1 MGSFSQLTSVVERM
15 FSVDSEPERQSWIEA
30 IEAVKE
36 VSVERF
42 SGFFCKCSFRGWQ
55 SLLLG
60 RLRQK
65 VKTLFKIMNS

>member
-1 MGSFSQLTSVVERM
+1 M

-42 SGFFCKCSFRGWQ
+42 SRFFCSYAV
-55 SLLLG
+55 LG
-60 RLRQK
+60 AGSQFCWGVSGK
-65 VKTLFKIMNS
+65 K

>member
-1 MGSFSQLTSVVERM
+1 M

-42 SGFFCKCSFRGWQ
+42 SDSSVDAVLGAGSHFCWGVSGK
-55 SLLLG
+55 
-60 RLRQK
+60 K
-65 VKTLFKIMNS
+65 

>member
-1 MGSFSQLTSVVERM
+1 M

-42 SGFFCKCSFRGWQ
+42 FPDSSVDAVLGAGSQFCWGVSGK
-55 SLLLG
+55 
-60 RLRQK
+60 K
-65 VKTLFKIMNS
+65 

>member
-1 MGSFSQLTSVVERM
+1 M

-36 VSVERF
+36 VSVESF
-42 SGFFCKCSFRGWQ
+42 SGFFCRYSFRGWQ